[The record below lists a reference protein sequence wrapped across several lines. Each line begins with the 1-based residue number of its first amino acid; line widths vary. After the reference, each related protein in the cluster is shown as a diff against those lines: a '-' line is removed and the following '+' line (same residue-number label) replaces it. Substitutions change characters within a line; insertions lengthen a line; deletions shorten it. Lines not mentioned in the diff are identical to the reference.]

1 MHELSFGTW
10 LIHISSVIEWI
21 FAIFVINKI
30 STYKKYNLF
39 FWLSLAMVPNLIG
52 AMCAI
57 TWHIYDNQ
65 ENLYGLVSLQGIF
78 TFIGNSTLALAA
90 IKIFKEKRL
99 MNDLFFKFI
108 EKLGS
113 IDNTLLFAVSII
125 PYAIFLFYLYKIKS
139 VNIFVKTGFSLT
151 VLFVFITILVSIF
164 TLNYYDKTLVEVDF
178 LHGFAES
185 FLTLSDFVIL
195 FGFIKLLNSLE
206 VNNS

>member
-1 MHELSFGTW
+1 MDKCFTYKSCQRSTYCTKEKNIKTLHELSFGTW

-21 FAIFVINKI
+21 FAILVINKI

-90 IKIFKEKRL
+90 IKIFRVKETY
-99 MNDLFFKFI
+99 
-108 EKLGS
+108 E
-113 IDNTLLFAVSII
+113 
-125 PYAIFLFYLYKIKS
+125 
-139 VNIFVKTGFSLT
+139 
-151 VLFVFITILVSIF
+151 
-164 TLNYYDKTLVEVDF
+164 
-178 LHGFAES
+178 
-185 FLTLSDFVIL
+185 
-195 FGFIKLLNSLE
+195 
-206 VNNS
+206 

>member
-21 FAIFVINKI
+21 FAILVINKI

-39 FWLSLAMVPNLIG
+39 FWLSLAMVPNLIR

-90 IKIFKEKRL
+90 IIIFKGKETY
-99 MNDLFFKFI
+99 
-108 EKLGS
+108 E
-113 IDNTLLFAVSII
+113 
-125 PYAIFLFYLYKIKS
+125 
-139 VNIFVKTGFSLT
+139 
-151 VLFVFITILVSIF
+151 
-164 TLNYYDKTLVEVDF
+164 
-178 LHGFAES
+178 
-185 FLTLSDFVIL
+185 
-195 FGFIKLLNSLE
+195 
-206 VNNS
+206 